1 MWDAIPKEADSLRK
15 RSRRE
20 IVTENSPETTVIPRL
35 RSLMS
40 ESNSSTM

>member
-20 IVTENSPETTVIPRL
+20 IVTENSPETTDE
-35 RSLMS
+35 SLMVS
-40 ESNSSTM
+40 DE